1 MLGRPSLRS
10 HISCLLPLR
19 VLWLACQRLP
29 FAATSTSRHIHGNRG
44 GWATLAPKKDRWSK
58 APVPGKP
65 IKEAAATEVQEEKRS
80 IWRKQFVLNNY
91 DIPGK
96 YQKFFTGR
104 LRNREASRFK
114 KQLDEQP
121 SEDAGGKVPRVGSRA
136 VILDEELQHKRVES
150 MRSQVLRILERHL
163 STGQLP
169 VRQLSMQYWEITDVL
184 VSFNL
189 KTVVCCYQVTAKHK
203 EEQIKPYQIRKIIKE
218 STKYLGMVVNQELG
232 QSMGWG
238 ASRSIGGPRTVNL
251 KFVSGAAT
259 AKLMDKMAADV
270 HRQSEPGND

>member
-169 VRQLSMQYWEITDVL
+169 VRQLSMQYWEITD
-184 VSFNL
+184 
-189 KTVVCCYQVTAKHK
+189 
-203 EEQIKPYQIRKIIKE
+203 YQIRKIIKE